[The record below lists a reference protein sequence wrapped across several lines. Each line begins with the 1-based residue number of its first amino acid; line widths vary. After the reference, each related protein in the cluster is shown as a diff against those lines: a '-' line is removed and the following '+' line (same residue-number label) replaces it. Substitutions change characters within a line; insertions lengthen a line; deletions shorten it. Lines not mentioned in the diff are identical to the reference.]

1 MISREI
7 IQKLKETYPVGTRVK
22 LIQMEDDEAPPAGTL
37 GTVYGV
43 DAIGSILVKWDNG
56 SMLNVIFREDLIE
69 KIWINSHFI
78 IVYCLTIPLLYGNMC
93 TTKEEERKMKKIEL
107 LENIKEKE
115 EFEENRIS
123 YRFYWAYRES
133 QRIGR
138 DIINFDDIGFENN
151 HEDMIENL
159 ERFGIQ
165 EFTISDQ
172 STGLM
177 KGLKSFKRR
186 DYFPEDIIE
195 IDTGRTHWNFK
206 ENKEEKE
213 YTPALLFKRN

>member
-1 MISREI
+1 
-7 IQKLKETYPVGTRVK
+7 
-22 LIQMEDDEAPPAGTL
+22 
-37 GTVYGV
+37 
-43 DAIGSILVKWDNG
+43 
-56 SMLNVIFREDLIE
+56 
-69 KIWINSHFI
+69 
-78 IVYCLTIPLLYGNMC
+78 
-93 TTKEEERKMKKIEL
+93 MKKIEL

-115 EFEENRIS
+115 EFEENKIS

-138 DIINFDDIGFENN
+138 DILNFDDIGFEDN

-186 DYFPEDIIE
+186 GYFPEDLIE